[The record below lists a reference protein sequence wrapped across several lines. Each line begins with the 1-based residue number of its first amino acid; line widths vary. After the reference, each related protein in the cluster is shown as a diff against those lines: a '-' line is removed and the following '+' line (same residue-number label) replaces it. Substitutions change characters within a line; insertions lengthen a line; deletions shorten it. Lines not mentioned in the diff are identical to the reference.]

1 MDEVESLSP
10 GRVPLLGERLAE
22 SVARLGERPALRYR
36 IGGVWRDISWKQ
48 LGDDV
53 RAAAQALVDFGVG
66 EGDRVAIW
74 SSNRPEWTMVDL
86 ACTLIRAVSVP
97 LHSTASASQAG
108 YILAE
113 AEAKVVFVGGRE
125 QVAKLS
131 ALRPFLPALTQ
142 VVAFETGIDGGAAA
156 PLGFPGFLEAG
167 RTSASGPE
175 VERRLSRASADD
187 LLTLIY
193 TSGTTGEP
201 KGVMLAHGSF
211 ALTIGY
217 HDLRLPAA
225 REGDVSLCFLPLA
238 HVFERAWTAYALLGR
253 GMTVAYCDEPAKVVE
268 FLAEVRPMVM
278 CAVPRFYEKVYATV
292 LDRLESASPLRRR
305 LFRWALAVGADHAR
319 RSRQGKAI
327 PAWLAWEHAVADRLV
342 LGKIRAI
349 LGGRVRF
356 LPSAGA
362 PLSVEIEEFFHA
374 AGIFIVE
381 GYGLTE
387 TTATVTCHETTGFR
401 PGTVGK
407 PLSGVEVKVSAEGE
421 ILVRGATVMKGY
433 YRKPRET
440 AEVLVDGW
448 LRTGDAGVLES
459 DGNLRITE
467 RIKDLIKT
475 SGGKYVA
482 PQQIESTI
490 GADHYVEQIAVIG
503 EGRRF
508 VTALIVPAFEA
519 LEKWARAVPIPFT
532 GREVLLQDERVV
544 NFYRERISDRSRD
557 LAPFE
562 KIIRFTLLLEPFS
575 IDRGEMTPTMKV
587 RRRAAAE
594 RYRDAIDR
602 MYAES

>member
-1 MDEVESLSP
+1 VDEVEVSDIGSP
-10 GRVPLLGERLAE
+10 GQAGRSPERAQLLGERLAE
-22 SVARLGERPALRYR
+22 SVARLGDRPAMRHR
-36 IGGVWRDISWKQ
+36 VDGTWRDTSWRQ
-48 LGDDV
+48 LGEDV
-53 RAAAQALVDFGVG
+53 RAAAKGLVDLGVG

-74 SSNRPEWTMVDL
+74 SSNRPEWTVVDL
-86 ACTLIRAVSVP
+86 ACLEIRAVSVP
-97 LHSTASASQAG
+97 LHSTASTAQAG
-108 YILAE
+108 YILGE
-113 AEAKVVFVGGRE
+113 AEARVVFVGGPE
-125 QVAKLS
+125 QLAKLS
-131 ALRPFLPALTQ
+131 ALRPSLPSLSHVIVFDTA
-142 VVAFETGIDGGAAA
+142 AEDGTAG
-156 PLGFPGFLEAG
+156 PLGFAAFLAAG
-167 RTSASGPE
+167 RTSAQGAE

-211 ALTIGY
+211 AVTLGF
-217 HDLRLPAA
+217 HDERLPAA

-268 FLAEVRPMVM
+268 VLAEVRPMVM
-278 CAVPRFYEKVYATV
+278 CAVPRFYEKVYATI

-305 LFRWALAVGADHAR
+305 IFRWALAVGADHAA
-319 RSRQGKAI
+319 RSRQGRTI
-327 PAWLAWEHAVADRLV
+327 PAWLRGKHAVADRLV
-342 LGKIRAI
+342 LRKIRAI

-448 LRTGDAGVLES
+448 LRTGE
-459 DGNLRITE
+459 
-467 RIKDLIKT
+467 
-475 SGGKYVA
+475 
-482 PQQIESTI
+482 
-490 GADHYVEQIAVIG
+490 VEAS
-503 EGRRF
+503 R
-508 VTALIVPAFEA
+508 TA
-519 LEKWARAVPIPFT
+519 
-532 GREVLLQDERVV
+532 RV
-544 NFYRERISDRSRD
+544 
-557 LAPFE
+557 
-562 KIIRFTLLLEPFS
+562 
-575 IDRGEMTPTMKV
+575 
-587 RRRAAAE
+587 
-594 RYRDAIDR
+594 
-602 MYAES
+602 